1 MLFSLP
7 RFITTHHPLV
17 AIRAAFTLFFL
28 CVVSPLAWSAG
39 PHSPLGINSNEIME
53 DDASVPFVDIFKS
66 SLPFIEARPWL
77 TKGHIRYDR
86 DGWPT
91 YIPPQGQVGTRFI
104 KDMPARVLP
113 EGLYTVLYQGK
124 GTLLYGHNARL
135 VKRLAGKDIISI
147 RAGNKP
153 QINATLIIKATDPK
167 NPIRN
172 IHILMPGGI
181 CSNNPFRHI
190 RNLHQCQRGKF
201 LSFEKH
207 FNTIVFNP
215 AYLAYMQDFKV
226 IRFMNMSGITR
237 NPITAWS
244 QRNRL
249 SQQTWGGKT
258 GIRGA
263 PLEIMVMLANIL
275 NIDPWFCLPHKA
287 NNDYIQRFA
296 RYVRHNLNAPLKVYI
311 EYTNEAWNGIFTQAN
326 YVKHRGLAMRL
337 DKDKIKA
344 GYKYYSLRSV
354 QIFDLWERVFGGKQR
369 LVRVMGGYTPYA
381 RLSEMVLSYRNAY
394 KKTDVLA
401 IAPYFYPQMRTARQ
415 ARSINDIF
423 KALYDPKEPY
433 SIPNVIKLIH
443 KQAKTARKYGVQLVA
458 YEGGQHLV
466 DWDSRNVRQNPT
478 RLFIAVNRNQRMA
491 KAYFDLLSG
500 WKKAGGTLF
509 VAFSA
514 PRTPRWFGSWGTKE
528 YINQPIHQ
536 APKHRA
542 LVSFA
547 RRNPCWW
554 RACNSQY
561 IARLKKPIENPGN
574 GIFALVSNTAV
585 GKSVQQRRNSNLLK
599 TETKRRQAAQ
609 KRIENTMKQE
619 MIRRSQ
625 ARQKIETIRKRE
637 AARIKAFKQDR
648 LNKIKQQR
656 LQARL
661 RRQLRRN
668 KEARRR

>member
-1 MLFSLP
+1 MLFRLP
-7 RFITTHHPLV
+7 IFISSALSFV
-17 AIRAAFTLFFL
+17 LFRTFFALLLL
-28 CVVSPLAWSAG
+28 CLFSSLAWSAAIQ
-39 PHSPLGINSNEIME
+39 SPIGINTNEIME

-66 SLPFIEARPWL
+66 SLPFKEARPWL

-91 YIPPQGQVGTRFI
+91 YIPPNAQVGTRFI
-104 KDMPARVLP
+104 KDMPAGVLP
-113 EGLYTVLYQGK
+113 EGLYIVLYQGK
-124 GTLLYGHNARL
+124 GKLLYGHNARL
-135 VKRLAGKDIISI
+135 VKHLPGKDIISI

-153 QINATLIIKATDPK
+153 EINATLIIKATDPK

-181 CSNNPFRHI
+181 CSENPFKHI
-190 RNLHQCQRGKF
+190 RNPRQCQGGRF

-215 AYLAYMQDFKV
+215 AYLAYMQNFKV

-237 NPITAWS
+237 NPITSWA

-258 GIRGA
+258 AIRGA
-263 PLEIMVMLANIL
+263 PVEVMVMLANIL
-275 NIDPWFCLPHKA
+275 HIDPWFCLPHKA

-296 RYVRHNLNAPLKVYI
+296 RYVHHNLNSQLKVYI
-311 EYTNEAWNGIFTQAN
+311 EYSNEAWNGIFTQAN
-326 YVKHRGLAMRL
+326 YVKQRGLAMRL
-337 DKDKIKA
+337 DKDKMKA

-401 IAPYFYPQMRTARQ
+401 IAPYFYPKMSTSRR
-415 ARSINDIF
+415 ARSVTDIF
-423 KALYDPKEPY
+423 KALYDVKEPY
-433 SIPNVIKLIH
+433 SIPNVIKLIK

-466 DWDSRNVRQNPT
+466 DWDSRNVKQNPT
-478 RLFIAVNRNQRMA
+478 RLFIAANRSQQMGR
-491 KAYFDLLSG
+491 AYFDLLSG
-500 WKKAGGTLF
+500 WKNAGGTLF

-528 YINQPIHQ
+528 YINQPLHQ

-542 LVSFA
+542 LISFVK
-547 RRNPCWW
+547 RNPCWW
-554 RACNSQY
+554 RFCNSQY
-561 IARLKKPIENPGN
+561 FSRLKKPIKNPGK
-574 GIFALVSNTAV
+574 GIFALVSNKGAGQTR
-585 GKSVQQRRNSNLLK
+585 QERRNSHLLT
-599 TETKRRQAAQ
+599 TETKRRKAAQ
-609 KRIENTMKQE
+609 QRIENAMKQE

-625 ARQKIETIRKRE
+625 AIQKIEAIRKRE
-637 AARIKAFKQDR
+637 VARIKAFKKDR
-648 LNKIKQQR
+648 LNKMKQQR
-656 LQARL
+656 LQARW
-661 RRQLRRN
+661 RRQQQRN
-668 KEARRR
+668 KEARR

>member
-1 MLFSLP
+1 MFRLTRLIAVTHYFILLRVSWML
-7 RFITTHHPLV
+7 LV
-17 AIRAAFTLFFL
+17 L
-28 CVVSPLAWSAG
+28 CVFSPFAWSAAFQ
-39 PHSPLGINSNEIME
+39 SPIGINTNEIME

-66 SLPFIEARPWL
+66 SLPFTEARPWL
-77 TKGHIRYDR
+77 TKGHIRYDA

-135 VKRLAGKDIISI
+135 VKRLVGKDIISI
-147 RAGNKP
+147 RATNKP
-153 QINATLIIKATDPK
+153 EINATLIIKATDPK

-181 CSNNPFRHI
+181 CSNNPFRRI
-190 RNLHQCQRGKF
+190 NNPRQCQRGQF

-207 FNTIVFNP
+207 FDTIVFNP
-215 AYLAYMQDFKV
+215 AYLTYMQDFKV

-237 NPITAWS
+237 NPITTWS

-258 GIRGA
+258 AIRGA
-263 PLEIMVMLANIL
+263 PIEVMVMLANIL
-275 NIDPWFCLPHKA
+275 HIDPWFCLPHKA

-296 RYVRHNLNAPLKVYI
+296 RYVYHNLNPRLKVYI

-326 YVKHRGLAMRL
+326 YVKQRGLAMRL
-337 DKDKIKA
+337 DNDKIKA

-401 IAPYFYPQMRTARQ
+401 IAPYFYPKMTTSRR
-415 ARSINDIF
+415 ARSVNDIF

-443 KQAKTARKYGVQLVA
+443 KQAETARKYGVQLAA

-466 DWDSRNVRQNPT
+466 DWDSRNVKQNPT
-478 RLFIAVNRNQRMA
+478 RLFIAANRSQRMA
-491 KAYFDLLSG
+491 KAYFDLLLG

-528 YINQPIHQ
+528 YINQPLHQ

-542 LVSFA
+542 LIRFA
-547 RRNPCWW
+547 HQNRCWW
-554 RACNSQY
+554 PSCHHQY
-561 IARLKKPIENPGN
+561 IARLTKPIENPGK
-574 GIFALVSNTAV
+574 GIFALVSNAGAGQST
-585 GKSVQQRRNSNLLK
+585 QERRNYNLLK
-599 TETKRRQAAQ
+599 TEIKRRQAAQ
-609 KRIENTMKQE
+609 QRIENAMKQE
-619 MIRRSQ
+619 MMRRSQ
-625 ARQKIETIRKRE
+625 ARQKKEAVRKRE
-637 AARIKAFKQDR
+637 VARVKAFKRDR

-661 RRQLRRN
+661 RRQQQRN
-668 KEARRR
+668 KAARRY